1 MHVFLTISPAGC
13 KTADEELETEMSPAP
28 KSKPPSSLRCWRP
41 GLAQHCSGS
50 APGPALAQHWDQPRL
65 SPILARHRD
74 QPQLSPILTRH
85 RDQPWLSP
93 ILARHRDQPRLS
105 TKPPPVH
112 ALEWEPPAK
121 RARMRP
127 AQPVVQQH
135 GVARAW
141 ELPGIAME
149 QRIGCW
155 AAVGWPWGMGPVGSC
170 KPRASRASSALTLAC
185 KRAN

>member
-50 APGPALAQHWDQPRL
+50 APGPALAQHWDQPR
-65 SPILARHRD
+65 
-74 QPQLSPILTRH
+74 
-85 RDQPWLSP
+85 LSP